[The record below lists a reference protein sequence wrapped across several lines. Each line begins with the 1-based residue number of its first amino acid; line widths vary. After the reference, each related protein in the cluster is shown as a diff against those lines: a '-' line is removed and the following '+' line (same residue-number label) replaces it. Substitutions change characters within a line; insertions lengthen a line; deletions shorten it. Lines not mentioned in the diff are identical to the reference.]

1 MAELSLQERLQPSL
15 LDRLTDTEPDSKVE
29 SRAQRV
35 LSLNRLRRSVLRDLG
50 WLLNCGCL
58 SVTEDLDAFPD
69 AKRSVINYG
78 VRDLAGS
85 VAVAAD
91 LDQVER
97 EVKQAIL
104 DFEPR
109 ILADSLHVK
118 VRRDEEA
125 MSYRTLTFD
134 IEGQLWAQPLPVS
147 MFLSTE
153 VDLETGATTVN
164 ASPPGAA
171 TCADTGCPG

>member
-1 MAELSLQERLQPSL
+1 MAELSLQEQLQPSL
-15 LDRLTDTEPDSKVE
+15 LDRLTDNEPDSKVE

-35 LSLNRLRRSVLRDLG
+35 LSINRLKRSVLRDLA
-50 WLLNCGCL
+50 WLLNCGPL
-58 SVTEDLDAFPD
+58 SVTDDLDAYPD

-85 VAVAAD
+85 VAASTEIAEI
-91 LDQVER
+91 ER

-109 ILADSLHVK
+109 IIPNSLSVK
-118 VRRDEEA
+118 VVVNKGE
-125 MSYRTLTFD
+125 MSQRSLSFE

-147 MFLSTE
+147 MLLSTE
-153 VDLETGATTVN
+153 IDLDTGVTTVEE
-164 ASPPGAA
+164 SRG
-171 TCADTGCPG
+171 